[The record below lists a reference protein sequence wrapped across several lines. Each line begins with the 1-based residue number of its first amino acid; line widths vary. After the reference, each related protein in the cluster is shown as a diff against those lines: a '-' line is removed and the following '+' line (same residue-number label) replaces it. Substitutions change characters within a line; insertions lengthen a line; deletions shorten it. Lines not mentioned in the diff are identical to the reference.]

1 MSTTPLD
8 LDAPATAQLCGL
20 IGTEA
25 KAVRVP
31 SRPEKG
37 TKQNDCFDLVAKR
50 VQREGGEPITGWALW
65 IWPNVLAEAEYH
77 QIWRSPGGDLV
88 DLNPRPAIA
97 VSSITFVADL
107 SRPYKGRQRDN
118 FRLALSTKP
127 GIHAFIAM
135 CERQFQIM
143 NTGDLADQHGEV
155 HLPPDLHREWLFLED
170 QKLRMVPRFLS
181 QP

>member
-1 MSTTPLD
+1 MSTAPLD

-20 IGTEA
+20 IGSDA

-37 TKQNDCFDLVAKR
+37 AKQNDCFELVAKR
-50 VQREGGEPITGWALW
+50 VQRGGGEPVTGWALW

-77 QIWRSPGGDLV
+77 QVWKSPDGELV

-97 VSSITFVADL
+97 VSSITFVADP

-127 GIHAFIAM
+127 GVHAFIAM
-135 CERQFQIM
+135 CQRQFQIM
-143 NTGDLADQHGEV
+143 NTGDLANQLGRV
-155 HLPPDLHREWLFLED
+155 QLPPDLRREWLFLED
-170 QKLRMVPRFLS
+170 QKMRMAALFLS